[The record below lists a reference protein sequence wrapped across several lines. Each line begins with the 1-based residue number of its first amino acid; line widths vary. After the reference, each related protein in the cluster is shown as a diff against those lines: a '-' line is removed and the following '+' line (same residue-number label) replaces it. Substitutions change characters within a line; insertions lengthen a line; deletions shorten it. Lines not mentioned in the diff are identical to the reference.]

1 MTDFVH
7 LHVHGHN
14 SLMDGLNSPEELL
27 QAAKDLGHTALS
39 LTDHGTLS
47 GHREMQSAS
56 KALGMKPILGLEAY
70 ISPTD
75 RFDRRDVK
83 SRDDNTSLY
92 NHLIILAKNQTGL
105 RNLNKLSEI
114 AWTEGYY
121 YKPRI
126 DKELLAE
133 YKEGLI
139 VLSGCMSGV
148 ISKAIERKDDVSAKA
163 WMEWFTSNLGE
174 NFYIE
179 IQPHNPVELNVELLR
194 YADEFGVKPVVTSDC
209 HYAVKEDRATEEA
222 LLILSTQPK
231 FNKDSNFE
239 EAKKIPDLVERFN
252 YLWPDRPISFA
263 EIDVY
268 INGKS
273 DIQKLMHA
281 QGIERTD
288 IYENTVDIADSVEE
302 YEFNQGLD
310 LLPTPKSDPLKRL
323 QSLTDQGMKSR
334 GISGVK
340 EYEERLAEEIG
351 IISSKNFIPYF
362 LVVADMVNYAKNE
375 GILVGPGRGSAA
387 GSLVCYVLGITEVD
401 PIKYGL
407 LFGRFINEERNDFP
421 DIDTDFEDRRRKEIK
436 DYLVKKFKHVAS
448 ISTFNKFADKGVVRD
463 AARVH
468 GVPLSEVNQA
478 LKTVETFKEYESSPN
493 TLDFRNKYPDV
504 TRLASKL
511 RGHIRSS
518 GMHAGGIV
526 VAREPISKFAPI
538 ETRKD
543 PNAVVEERI
552 PVVALDM
559 NEAADLGL
567 IKLDVLGLNALS
579 IISDTLTL
587 IKERTGKDLNLLELD
602 LADPKIYRDLSNGFT
617 RAVFQADATPYTNML
632 IKMGVDN
639 FEDLAAS
646 NALVRPGAA
655 NTVGSV
661 YISRK
666 KGLSQTEYVHDIV
679 KGFTEQTYG
688 VIIYQEQVMQTCV
701 QLAGM
706 SWAEADKIR
715 KIIGKKKDV
724 AEFEQ
729 YRERFVSGA
738 SKHITSDKAE
748 ELWKDFEAHS
758 DYSFNRSHAV
768 AYSML
773 SYWTAWLKHYY
784 PLEFMCSALR
794 NEGDKDAR
802 TLLFIETKRL
812 GIKILLPHV
821 NASDTNFTIEGDGIR
836 MGLGCVKYLSEKTA
850 PKILKHAPF
859 KDYAELL
866 ALAGTSKSGINTRMV
881 SSLNAIGGAAFDDN
895 PRTGKERDNF
905 YEYLNIPMFNT
916 DSIPPDVKLQASKC
930 IEFEEQGVFIIV
942 GMVKHIKRGKGWSRV
957 EMLDDSG
964 HIGVFHTENT
974 LIEAGKMYVFLIG
987 DNRIHRYVE
996 ADEFSNMKEDPFVRY
1011 LTCDELENTDEK
1023 SYYVVDFTNYKTK
1036 SGKMMAHTI
1045 ISKKNKEMRRVLV
1058 FNKQYPKAL
1067 GGMRPGTSCEIA
1079 LSKTSDGTIF
1089 VADVSRK
1096 VNA

>member
-27 QAAKDLGHTALS
+27 QAAKDLGQTS
-39 LTDHGTLS
+39 LAITDHGTLS
-47 GHREMQSAS
+47 GHREMQSAARS
-56 KALGMKPILGLEAY
+56 LGMKPILGLEAY

-92 NHLIILAKNQTGL
+92 NHLIIIAKDQTGL

-114 AWTEGYY
+114 AWSEGYY

-133 YKEGLI
+133 YRDGLVI
-139 VLSGCMSGV
+139 LSGCMSGV
-148 ISKAIERKDDVSAKA
+148 ISKAIERGDSISANA
-163 WMEWFTSNLGE
+163 WMGWFKE
-174 NFYIE
+174 NFEDNFYVE
-179 IQPHNPVELNVELLR
+179 IQPHNPAELNHSLLE
-194 YADEFGVKPVVTSDC
+194 YADRFSVQPVVTSDC
-209 HYAVKEDRATEEA
+209 HYARAEDRATEEA
-222 LLILSTQPK
+222 LLILSTQPR
-231 FNKDSNFE
+231 FNRESNFE
-239 EAKKIPDLVERFN
+239 DSRKINDMFERLN
-252 YLWPDRPISFA
+252 YLWPERPISFA
-263 EIDVY
+263 DIDVY
-268 INGKS
+268 INGRMDVQTLLEK
-273 DIQKLMHA
+273 
-281 QGIERTD
+281 QGITRKD
-288 IYENTVDIADSVEE
+288 IYENTVAISDSVQD

-310 LLPTPKSDPLKRL
+310 LLPIPKSDPLKRL
-323 QSLTDQGMKSR
+323 QTLTDQGMKSR
-334 GISGVK
+334 GISGNV
-340 EYEERLAEEIG
+340 EYEERLASEIE
-351 IISSKNFIPYF
+351 IIASKNFIPYF
-362 LVVADMVNYAKNE
+362 LVVADMVNYAKQN

-448 ISTFNKFADKGVVRD
+448 ISTFNKFADKGVIRD
-463 AARVH
+463 AARVY
-468 GVPLSEVNQA
+468 GLPLSEVNSA
-478 LKTVETFKEYESSPN
+478 LKTVETFKEYETSPN
-493 TLDFRNKYPDV
+493 TSEFRNKYPEV
-504 TRLASKL
+504 TRLAGKL

-543 PNAVVEERI
+543 PSAIVDERI

-579 IISDTLTL
+579 VISDTLSF
-587 IKERTGKDLNLLELD
+587 IKDRGGKDINLLELD

-632 IKMGVDN
+632 MKMGVDN

-666 KGLSQTEYVHDIV
+666 KGLSQTEYASDII
-679 KGFTEQTYG
+679 KSFTEHTYG
-688 VIIYQEQVMQTCV
+688 VIIYQEQVMQACV
-701 QLAGM
+701 HLAGM

-724 AEFEQ
+724 TEFEQ

-738 SKHITSDKAE
+738 SKHISSEKAE

-773 SYWTAWLKHYY
+773 TYWTAWLKHYY
-784 PLEFMCSALR
+784 PIEFMCAALR

-802 TLLFIETKRL
+802 TLLFIEAKRL
-812 GIKILLPHV
+812 GIKILLPHI
-821 NASDTNFTIEGDGIR
+821 NASKPNFTIEGDGIR
-836 MGLGCVKYLSEKTA
+836 MGLGGIKYISEKTA
-850 PKILKHAPF
+850 PKILNYAPF
-859 KDYAELL
+859 RDYAHLL
-866 ALAGTSKSGINTRMV
+866 ELAGTPKSGINTRMV
-881 SSLNAIGGAAFDDN
+881 SSLNAIGAAAFEDN

-905 YEYLNIPMFNT
+905 YEYLNIPSFNT
-916 DSIPPDVKLQASKC
+916 DSIPVDVKLQATKC
-930 IEFEEQGVFIIV
+930 NEFEEHGVFIVV
-942 GMVKHIKRGKGWSRV
+942 GMVKSIKRGKGWSRV

-964 HIGVFHTENT
+964 SIGVFHTENT

-987 DNRIHRYVE
+987 DNRIHRYIE
-996 ADEFSNMKEDPFVRY
+996 ADEFGDMQDDSFVKY
-1011 LTCDELENTDEK
+1011 LTCDELENTDEE

-1036 SGKMMAHTI
+1036 TGKMMAHTI

-1067 GGMRPGTSCEIA
+1067 GNMRPGTNCGIS
-1079 LSKTSDGTIF
+1079 LSKTQDGTLF
-1089 VADVSRK
+1089 VSDVTRK